1 MHRHNPF
8 VTLLRLSTTARFYQM
23 ALQAHAFLFSMVET
37 GEFSD
42 FTLVCDG
49 HEFKLHRVVVC
60 PQSLVIAAAL
70 SGGFQ
75 VCIKT

>member
-1 MHRHNPF
+1 
-8 VTLLRLSTTARFYQM
+8 M

-70 SGGFQ
+70 SVGFQ
-75 VCIKT
+75 VRIKPSLSSCYLLLH